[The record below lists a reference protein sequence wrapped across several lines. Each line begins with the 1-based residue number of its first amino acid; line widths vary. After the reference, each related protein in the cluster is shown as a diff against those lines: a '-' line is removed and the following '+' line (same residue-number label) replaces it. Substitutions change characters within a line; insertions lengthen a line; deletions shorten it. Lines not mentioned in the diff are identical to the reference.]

1 MGLQNRYFF
10 DYWNKCITIAL
21 ICRTIFWEKMKK
33 MKRIV
38 LSCALLVVFL
48 LNGSAWAVP
57 KEFLFPGPE
66 YKPSCDTSKITIC
79 TIEIWLAY
87 KHKKDKR
94 EIKKILKSKSL
105 KVLGHTVQYWRR
117 GNGHPP
123 TNIAIGSAVSAADA
137 RMAIDLA
144 LKYNDLVDT
153 LILRPLNPP
162 NYVAIA
168 TSAWDEQSEV
178 AITAEEL
185 KKLRDPKLTTE
196 EFHSLYYE
204 LTNEGSVQQNKFY

>member
-1 MGLQNRYFF
+1 
-10 DYWNKCITIAL
+10 
-21 ICRTIFWEKMKK
+21 MKK
-33 MKRIV
+33 MKRII
-38 LSCALLVVFL
+38 LSCTLLVVFL

-66 YKPSCDTSKITIC
+66 YKPSCDISKTTIC

-94 EIKKILKSKSL
+94 GIKKILKSRSL
-105 KVLGHTVQYWRR
+105 KVLNHTIQFWRR

-137 RMAIDLA
+137 RMAIDIA
-144 LKYNDLVDT
+144 LKYNDKVDT

-168 TSAWDEQSEV
+168 TSAWDEDSEV
-178 AITAEEL
+178 SIKPEEL
-185 KKLRDPKLTTE
+185 AKLRNPKLTTE

-204 LTNEGSVQQNKFY
+204 LTNEAGVKRDAFY